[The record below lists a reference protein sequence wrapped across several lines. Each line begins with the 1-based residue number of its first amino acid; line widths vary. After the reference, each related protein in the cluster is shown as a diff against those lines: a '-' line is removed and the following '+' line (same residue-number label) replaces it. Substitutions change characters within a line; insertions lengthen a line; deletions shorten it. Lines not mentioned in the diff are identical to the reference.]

1 MAFGKSCGV
10 ILQSE
15 RIIFMIND
23 ISKKAPEYTGSAV
36 KLLSE
41 LISFKSV
48 MGAPEEGMPYGK
60 DCAECLDFA
69 AKVLSAD
76 GFKVR
81 NFDNHAIT
89 ADFGEGE
96 AKLGILCH
104 LDVVPTEGQEWSS
117 DPFKA
122 DVRDG
127 RVYGRGAIDDKGPA
141 AAVIT
146 AMRMIRD
153 SGIKLSENFRL
164 ILGSNEE
171 NGSEDMEY
179 YTSKESFPPMLFTP
193 DGSFPVI
200 NIEKGMIRLGITG
213 KYETVGR
220 TLVSLSGGSVAN
232 AVPERAMAVVSGFEQ
247 GDIEKLCGKYQPE
260 GVLFSVEK
268 ADNNTIC
275 IKSKGRGAHASTPE
289 QGKNALTAL
298 IKLLSEMSFDGD
310 ISKKLGAMARL
321 YPYGDSEGKGIGVS
335 CRDELSGGLTL
346 VLSLADC
353 KNGALSFM
361 TDCRFPVCKT
371 SADIISVMTEKLS
384 AAGLSGNTAL
394 SSEPHHADE
403 NSDMIKTLLSVYKD
417 CTGKE
422 GKCIAIGGGTYV
434 HDTENGVAFGAEW
447 SDENNM
453 HGADEFIGIDELTRD
468 IEIYCEAI
476 LRLCL

>member
-1 MAFGKSCGV
+1 M
-10 ILQSE
+10 
-15 RIIFMIND
+15 ND
-23 ISKKAPEYTGSAV
+23 ISKKASEYTDSAV

-48 MGAPEEGMPYGK
+48 MGKPEAGMPYGK
-60 DCAECLDFA
+60 DCADCLKYA
-69 AKVLSAD
+69 AEVLSAD

-96 AKLGILCH
+96 AELGILCH

-122 DVRDG
+122 EIRDG

-153 SGIKLSENFRL
+153 SGIKLSKSFRL

-213 KYETVGR
+213 EYETVGR
-220 TLVSLSGGSVAN
+220 TLVSLVGGSVAN
-232 AVPERAMAVVSGFEQ
+232 AVPERATAVVSGFEK
-247 GDIEKLCGKYQPE
+247 DEVEKLCGRYQPE
-260 GVLFSVEK
+260 GVIFTVEK

-275 IKSKGRGAHASTPE
+275 IKSKGKGAHASTPE

-298 IKLLSEMSFDGD
+298 IRLLSEMDFDGD
-310 ISKKLGAMARL
+310 ISHKLKAMAKL

-335 CRDELSGGLTL
+335 CHDDISGGLTL

-353 KNGALSFM
+353 KDGRLDLM
-361 TDCRFPVCKT
+361 TDCRFPVCRT
-371 SADIISVMTEKLS
+371 SGDIISVMTEKLS
-384 AAGLSGNTAL
+384 EAGLSANIAL

-403 NSDMIKTLLSVYKD
+403 NSDMIKTLLSVYTD
-417 CTGKE
+417 CTGRE

-453 HGADEFIGIDELTRD
+453 HGANEFIGIDELTRD

-476 LRLCL
+476 LRLCR

>member
-1 MAFGKSCGV
+1 
-10 ILQSE
+10 
-15 RIIFMIND
+15 MINEL
-23 ISKKAPEYTGSAV
+23 SKKAPEYTDSAV

-48 MGAPEEGMPYGK
+48 MGEPYENMPYGK
-60 DCAECLDFA
+60 ECAECLAFA
-69 AKVLSAD
+69 AKTLSDD

-96 AKLGILCH
+96 AELGILCH
-104 LDVVPTEGQEWSS
+104 LDVVPTEGQEWHS

-122 DVRDG
+122 EVREG

-153 SGIKLSENFRL
+153 SGIKLRKNFRL

-171 NGSEDMEY
+171 NGSADMEY
-179 YTSKESFPPMLFTP
+179 YTKKEKFPPMLFTP

-213 KYETVGR
+213 SYTSGNK
-220 TLVSLSGGSVAN
+220 SLLSLKGGSVAN
-232 AVPERAMAVVSGFEQ
+232 AVPERAEAVVSGFEAEEIV
-247 GDIEKLCGKYQPE
+247 DIFRDYEQSGIMLA
-260 GVLFSVEK
+260 VENQ
-268 ADNNTIC
+268 DNNTVR
-275 IKSKGRGAHASTPE
+275 IKAKGKGAHASTPE
-289 QGKNALTAL
+289 QGKNALIAL
-298 IKLLSEMSFDGD
+298 ITLLSKLPFDGD
-310 ISKKLGAMARL
+310 ISDKLTAMSQL
-321 YPYGDSEGKGIGVS
+321 YPYGDSAGKGIGVS
-335 CRDELSGGLTL
+335 CSDELSGALTL

-353 KNGALSFM
+353 HDGELSFM
-361 TDCRFPVCKT
+361 TDCRFPVCRRST
-371 SADIISVMTEKLS
+371 DIIPVMTEKLTQ
-384 AAGLSGNTAL
+384 AGLSAAASL
-394 SSEPHHADE
+394 VSEPHHADE
-403 NSDMIKTLLSVYKD
+403 NSEMIKTLLSVYED
-417 CTGKE
+417 CTGKK

-447 SDENNM
+447 SDKNNM
-453 HGADEFIGIDELTRD
+453 HGANEFIGTDELTKD

-476 LRLCL
+476 LRLCM

>member
-1 MAFGKSCGV
+1 
-10 ILQSE
+10 
-15 RIIFMIND
+15 MINE
-23 ISKKAPEYTGSAV
+23 ISKKAHEYTDSAV
-36 KLLSE
+36 KLLLE

-48 MGAPEEGMPYGK
+48 MGEPQENMPYGEP
-60 DCAECLDFA
+60 CAECLAFA
-69 AKVLSAD
+69 AKTLSED

-96 AKLGILCH
+96 AELGILCH

-122 DVRDG
+122 DIREG

-153 SGIKLSENFRL
+153 SGIKLRKNFRL

-171 NGSEDMEY
+171 NGSADMEY
-179 YTSKESFPPMLFTP
+179 YTKKEKFPPMLFTP

-213 KYETVGR
+213 DYSSGERK
-220 TLVSLSGGSVAN
+220 LISLRGGSVAN
-232 AVPERAMAVVSGFEQ
+232 AVPERAEAVVSGFEAE
-247 GDIEKLCGKYQPE
+247 DIVNILGEYQLN
-260 GVLFSVEK
+260 GILLVVEK
-268 ADNNTIC
+268 SNNNTVC
-275 IKSKGRGAHASTPE
+275 IKVKGKGAHASTPE

-298 IKLLSEMSFDGD
+298 IFLLSKLSLDGD
-310 ISKKLGAMARL
+310 ISEKLTALSEL
-321 YPYGDSEGKGIGVS
+321 YPYGDSEGNGIGVS
-335 CRDELSGGLTL
+335 CSDKLSGGLTL

-353 KNGALSFM
+353 SNGKLSFM
-361 TDCRFPVCKT
+361 TDCRFPVCRS
-371 SADIISVMTEKLS
+371 SADIIPVMTEKLS
-384 AAGLSGNTAL
+384 KAGLSGNAAL
-394 SSEPHHADE
+394 VSEPHHADE
-403 NSDMIKTLLSVYKD
+403 NSEMIQTLLAVYED
-417 CTGKE
+417 CTGKK
-422 GKCIAIGGGTYV
+422 GQCIAIGGGTYV

-453 HGADEFIGIDELTRD
+453 HGADEFIGIDELTKD

-476 LRLCL
+476 LRLCM

>member
-1 MAFGKSCGV
+1 
-10 ILQSE
+10 
-15 RIIFMIND
+15 MINE
-23 ISKKAPEYTGSAV
+23 ISEKAHEYTDSAV

-48 MGAPEEGMPYGK
+48 MGEPQENMPYGK
-60 DCAECLDFA
+60 ECADCLAFA
-69 AKVLSAD
+69 IKTLSDD
-76 GFKVR
+76 GFRVR

-96 AKLGILCH
+96 AELGILCH
-104 LDVVPTEGQEWSS
+104 LDVVPTEGQEWHS

-122 DVRDG
+122 EVREG

-153 SGIKLSENFRL
+153 SGIRLSKNFRL

-171 NGSEDMEY
+171 NGSADMEY
-179 YTSKESFPPMLFTP
+179 YTKKEKFPPMLFTP

-200 NIEKGMIRLGITG
+200 NMEKGMIRLGITG
-213 KYETVGR
+213 EYISGDRK
-220 TLVSLSGGSVAN
+220 LISLKGGSVAN
-232 AVPERAMAVVSGFEQ
+232 AVPERAEAVVSGIDE
-247 GDIEKLCGKYQPE
+247 DEIRKLCKENQPD
-260 GVLFSVEK
+260 GIVLSVEK
-268 ADNNTIC
+268 YDNNTIC
-275 IKSKGRGAHASTPE
+275 IKSKGKGAHASTPE

-298 IKLLSEMSFDGD
+298 IFLLSKLPFDGD
-310 ISKKLGAMARL
+310 ISKKLGVLSQL
-321 YPYGDSEGKGIGVS
+321 YPYGDSEGKGIGVN
-335 CRDELSGGLTL
+335 CGDKLSGALTL

-353 KNGALSFM
+353 SDGKLSFM
-361 TDCRFPVCKT
+361 TDCRFPVCRR
-371 SADIISVMTEKLS
+371 SDDIIPEMTERLS
-384 AAGLSGNTAL
+384 QAGFSGAAAL
-394 SSEPHHADE
+394 VSEPHHADE
-403 NSDMIKTLLSVYKD
+403 NSEMIKTLLSVYED
-417 CTGKE
+417 CTGKK

-453 HGADEFIGIDELTRD
+453 HGADEFIGIDELTKD

-476 LRLCL
+476 LRLCM

>member
-1 MAFGKSCGV
+1 
-10 ILQSE
+10 
-15 RIIFMIND
+15 MIND
-23 ISKKAPEYTGSAV
+23 ISKKAPEYADSAV

-48 MGAPEEGMPYGK
+48 MGAPEAGMPYGK
-60 DCAECLDFA
+60 DCAECLKYA
-69 AKVLSAD
+69 AEVLAAD

-96 AKLGILCH
+96 AELGILCH
-104 LDVVPTEGQEWSS
+104 LDVVPTEGQEWTG

-122 DVRDG
+122 EVRDG

-153 SGIKLSENFRL
+153 SGIKLSRNFRL

-213 KYETVGR
+213 EYTMGGKA
-220 TLVSLSGGSVAN
+220 LVSLVGGSVAN
-232 AVPERAMAVVSGFEQ
+232 AVPERAMAVVMGFEKD
-247 GDIEKLCGKYQPE
+247 DIEKLCGKYQPD
-260 GVLFSVEK
+260 GVIFNVEK
-268 ADNNTIC
+268 SNNNTVC
-275 IKSKGRGAHASTPE
+275 IKSKGKGAHASTPE

-298 IKLLSEMSFDGD
+298 IKLLSEMDFDGD
-310 ISKKLGAMARL
+310 ISHKLKAMARL
-321 YPYGDSEGKGIGVS
+321 YPYGDSRGKGIGVS
-335 CRDELSGGLTL
+335 CRDDISGGLTL

-353 KNGALSFM
+353 KDGHLDFM
-361 TDCRFPVCKT
+361 TDCRFPVCRT
-371 SADIISVMTEKLS
+371 SGDIISVMTEKLS

-403 NSDMIKTLLSVYKD
+403 NSDMIKTLLSVYTD

-422 GKCIAIGGGTYV
+422 GECIAIGGGTYV

>member
-1 MAFGKSCGV
+1 
-10 ILQSE
+10 
-15 RIIFMIND
+15 MIND
-23 ISKKAPEYTGSAV
+23 ISKKAPEYTDSAV

-48 MGAPEEGMPYGK
+48 MGEPEEGMPYGK

-104 LDVVPTEGQEWSS
+104 LDVVPTEGQEWTG

-213 KYETVGR
+213 EYETVGR

-232 AVPERAMAVVSGFEQ
+232 AVPERATAVVSGFEKS
-247 GDIEKLCGKYQPE
+247 DIEKLCGKYQPE
-260 GVLFSVEK
+260 EVVFSVEK
-268 ADNNTIC
+268 SDNNTIC

-310 ISKKLGAMARL
+310 ISEKLKAMASL

-353 KNGALSFM
+353 KNGKLSFM

-371 SADIISVMTEKLS
+371 STDIITVMTEKLS

>member
-1 MAFGKSCGV
+1 
-10 ILQSE
+10 
-15 RIIFMIND
+15 MINEL
-23 ISKKAPEYTGSAV
+23 SKKAPEYTDSAV

-48 MGAPEEGMPYGK
+48 MGEPRENMPYGK
-60 DCAECLDFA
+60 ECAECLAFA
-69 AKVLSAD
+69 AKTLSDD

-96 AKLGILCH
+96 AELGILCH
-104 LDVVPTEGQEWSS
+104 LDVVPTEGQEWHS

-122 DVRDG
+122 EVREG

-153 SGIKLSENFRL
+153 SGIKLRKNFRL

-171 NGSEDMEY
+171 NGSADMEY
-179 YTSKESFPPMLFTP
+179 YTKKEKFPPMLFTP

-213 KYETVGR
+213 SYTSGNK
-220 TLVSLSGGSVAN
+220 SLLSLKGGSVAN
-232 AVPERAMAVVSGFEQ
+232 AVPERAEAVISGFGFE
-247 GDIEKLCGKYQPE
+247 DIRKLCSENQSE
-260 GVLFSVEK
+260 GVIFSVENQE
-268 ADNNTIC
+268 NNTIC
-275 IKSKGRGAHASTPE
+275 IKTKGKGAHASTPE
-289 QGKNALTAL
+289 QGYNALTAL
-298 IKLLSEMSFDGD
+298 ITLLSKLPFDGD
-310 ISKKLGAMARL
+310 ISDKLTAMSQL
-321 YPYGDSEGKGIGVS
+321 YPYGDSAGKGIGVS
-335 CRDELSGGLTL
+335 CSDELSGELTL

-353 KNGALSFM
+353 HDGELSFM
-361 TDCRFPVCKT
+361 TDCRFPVCRRST
-371 SADIISVMTEKLS
+371 DIIPVMTEKLTQ
-384 AAGLSGNTAL
+384 AGLSAAASL
-394 SSEPHHADE
+394 VSEPHHADE
-403 NSDMIKTLLSVYKD
+403 NSEMIKTLLSVYED
-417 CTGKE
+417 CTGKK

-453 HGADEFIGIDELTRD
+453 HGANEFIGIDELTKD

-476 LRLCL
+476 LRLCM

>member
-1 MAFGKSCGV
+1 
-10 ILQSE
+10 
-15 RIIFMIND
+15 MIND

-48 MGAPEEGMPYGK
+48 MGEPEEGMPYGK

-104 LDVVPTEGQEWSS
+104 LDVVPTEGQEWTG

-213 KYETVGR
+213 EYETVGR

-232 AVPERAMAVVSGFEQ
+232 AVPERATAVVSGFEKS
-247 GDIEKLCGKYQPE
+247 DIEKLCGKYQPE
-260 GVLFSVEK
+260 EVVFSVEK
-268 ADNNTIC
+268 SDNNTIC

-310 ISKKLGAMARL
+310 ISEKLKAMASL

-353 KNGALSFM
+353 KNGKLSFM

-371 SADIISVMTEKLS
+371 STDIITVMTEKLS